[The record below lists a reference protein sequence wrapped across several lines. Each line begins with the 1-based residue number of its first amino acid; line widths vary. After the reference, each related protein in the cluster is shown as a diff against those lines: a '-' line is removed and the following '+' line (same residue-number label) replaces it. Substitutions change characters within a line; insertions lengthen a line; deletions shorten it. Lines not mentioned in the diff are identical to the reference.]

1 MAFSRKRYAWSVV
14 PPDSWWQLTPE
25 KRLSGASL
33 LVFANKT
40 DVKGCMTGEEMQK
53 VGR

>member
-1 MAFSRKRYAWSVV
+1 MG
-14 PPDSWWQLTPE
+14 

-40 DVKGCMTGEEMQK
+40 DVAGCMTGDELSR
-53 VGR
+53 VGLTL